1 MSLHHQSI
9 VANCKTLEKRE
20 SFFGYVTLMGQKGT
34 KNNGLTAAEIRKF
47 RDLLIAKRMEIL
59 GNVVCMEDETLRRSR
74 TELSN
79 MPFHM
84 ADMGTDNYEME
95 NTLGLMDSERKLLAE
110 IDDALGRISN
120 GTYGICE
127 GSGEPIPKERLKAI
141 PWARYCVAYAR
152 LLEKGIVRLGEQ
164 LGNSDYDYVTGGE
177 ADEDSAQSGW
187 RVEKL

>member
-1 MSLHHQSI
+1 
-9 VANCKTLEKRE
+9 
-20 SFFGYVTLMGQKGT
+20 MGQKGT

-59 GNVVCMEDETLRRSR
+59 GNVVCMEDETLRRPS
-74 TELSN
+74 TDLSN

-84 ADMGTDNYEME
+84 ADMATDNYEME
-95 NTLGLMDSERKLLAE
+95 NTLGLMDSERKLLVE

-152 LLEKGIVRLGEQ
+152 LLEKGFVRLGEQ
-164 LGNSDYDYVTGGE
+164 LGNSDHDYVTGGE
-177 ADEDSAQSGW
+177 ADEDSEQSGW

>member
-1 MSLHHQSI
+1 
-9 VANCKTLEKRE
+9 
-20 SFFGYVTLMGQKGT
+20 MGQKGT

-47 RDLLIAKRMEIL
+47 RDLLIAKRTEIL
-59 GNVVCMEDETLRRSR
+59 GNVVCMEDETLRRSS

-79 MPFHM
+79 VPFHM
-84 ADMGTDNYEME
+84 ADMGTDNNEVE

-141 PWARYCVAYAR
+141 PWARYCIACASWSER
-152 LLEKGIVRLGEQ
+152 GIAVR
-164 LGNSDYDYVTGGE
+164 
-177 ADEDSAQSGW
+177 EDSFDESNGDYEAK
-187 RVEKL
+187 EE